1 MFGIENFK
9 VNKDQIHQVKLYT
22 VIIIRCVL
30 SIIALY
36 LSWNCGKNSSG
47 VMRGLGSAVS
57 ALFPEIYIP
66 YYAVYRVF
74 MGNKCY

>member
-1 MFGIENFK
+1 MLGLEKFK
-9 VNKDQIHQVKLYT
+9 VNKEQVHQVKLYT
-22 VIIIRCVL
+22 VIILRCVL

-36 LSWNCGKNSSG
+36 LSWDCGRNSSG
-47 VMRGLGSAVS
+47 MMRVMGTSVS
-57 ALFPEIYIP
+57 VLFPEIYIP

>member
-1 MFGIENFK
+1 MFGLENFK
-9 VNKDQIHQVKLYT
+9 ANEDQIHKVKLYT
-22 VIIIRCVL
+22 AIILRCVL

-36 LSWNCGKNSSG
+36 LSWDCGRDSS
-47 VMRGLGSAVS
+47 VIMRALVS
-57 ALFPEIYIP
+57 LISTLFPEIYIS

>member
-1 MFGIENFK
+1 MFGLEKFK
-9 VNKDQIHQVKLYT
+9 VNNDQIHQVKVYV
-22 VIIIRCVL
+22 VIILRIVL

-36 LSWNCGKNSSG
+36 LSWDCGKNSSG
-47 VMRGLGSAVS
+47 IMRGLGSVVS